1 MITEKITEKINGD
14 FGITNFIVI
23 SKYIRL
29 RIIIDNKTPTKKE
42 PEMKFIRYK

>member
-1 MITEKITEKINGD
+1 MITEKITEKINGN

-23 SKYIRL
+23 NKYIRL
-29 RIIIDNKTPTKKE
+29 KIIIDNKTTTKKE